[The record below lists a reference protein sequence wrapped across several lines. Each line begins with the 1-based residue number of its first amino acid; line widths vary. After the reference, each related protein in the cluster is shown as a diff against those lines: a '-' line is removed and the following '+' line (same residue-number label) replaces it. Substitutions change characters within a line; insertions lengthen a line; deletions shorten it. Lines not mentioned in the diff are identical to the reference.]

1 MTTAEYAA
9 PLWGSARRD
18 EAPQPRRDGGM
29 VHELLRRDLRGPAPR
44 GEAPRPDPSRGRLPP
59 ARAAAGAGSP
69 DPRRPLRL
77 RPPRGRP
84 RPARLPGGR
93 GGSLPRDDRGG
104 ASSVRGAATAHLRAG
119 RHAADPVPRRV
130 RRGGQSLHQLRLLH
144 AGPEPGGA
152 AAPRAGAA
160 ARRHAP
166 RRSPG
171 PGLRRDA
178 AAPPVVPRGL
188 NPFHPGGQAARSP
201 HPDPPEHPARP
212 PPPAPP
218 RPAPAPPPPPRR

>member
-1 MTTAEYAA
+1 MTTAEYA
-9 PLWGSARRD
+9 PPRWGSARRD
-18 EAPQPRRDGGM
+18 EAPQPRRDGGV
-29 VHELLRRDLRGPAPR
+29 VHELLRRGLRGPAPR
-44 GEAPRPDPSRGRLPP
+44 GETPRPDPSRGRLRP
-59 ARAAAGAGSP
+59 ARAAAGAGSA

-77 RPPRGRP
+77 RTPRRGP
-84 RPARLPGGR
+84 RRARLPGGR

-104 ASSVRGAATAHLRAG
+104 PPPVRGATAAHLRAG
-119 RHAADPVPRRV
+119 RHAADHLRPRV
-130 RRGGQSLHQLRLLH
+130 RRGRQSLHQLRLLH

-178 AAPPVVPRGL
+178 APPPLVPRVRH
-188 NPFHPGGQAARSP
+188 PFPPGTPTLRSP
-201 HPDPPEHPARP
+201 L
-212 PPPAPP
+212 
-218 RPAPAPPPPPRR
+218 